1 MKSLRESLLD
11 DDLID
16 KPDKI
21 IRDEIKAFLKE
32 NYIGSIKISRKPNTN
47 GKYEVLSTKNVEV
60 KNKNITSLTNGTFI
74 WTIVDGSFIVEHC
87 NYLKSLEGAPEKVDE
102 YFSCSYCN
110 SLESLES
117 APKEVSNF
125 YCVGCR
131 SLKTLKGAPKEVDG
145 IFSCFDCQSLTSL
158 EGAPKEVGGN
168 FNCMQCGSL
177 KTLEGVSQIVN
188 RNFYCNNCS
197 SLTSL
202 KGAPK
207 EIGGNFYCYNCASKF
222 KKISNV
228 KGAIM
233 C

>member
-1 MKSLRESLLD
+1 MKTFRESLLD

-47 GKYEVLSTKNVEV
+47 GKYEVLSTKKVEV

-110 SLESLES
+110 SLESLEG
-117 APKEVSNF
+117 APKEVNNF

-131 SLKTLKGAPKEVDG
+131 SLKT
-145 IFSCFDCQSLTSL
+145 L

-177 KTLEGVSQIVN
+177 KTLEGAPKEVGGS
-188 RNFYCNNCS
+188 FYCGNCS

-202 KGAPK
+202 NGAPK
-207 EIGGNFYCYNCASKF
+207 EIRGNFYCYNCASKF
-222 KKISNV
+222 TIEDVKKVSNV

>member
-1 MKSLRESLLD
+1 MLKYEIIKRMKTLRESLLD

-16 KPDKI
+16 KTDKI

-32 NYIGSIKISRKPNTN
+32 NYIGSIKISRKPNIN

-60 KNKNITSLTNGTFI
+60 KNKNITSLTNGMFI
-74 WTIVDGSFIVEHC
+74 WTIVDGNFIVEHC

-110 SLESLES
+110 SLESLEG
-117 APKEVSNF
+117 APKEVNNF

-131 SLKTLKGAPKEVDG
+131 SLKTL
-145 IFSCFDCQSLTSL
+145 
-158 EGAPKEVGGN
+158 EGAPKEVGR
-168 FNCMQCGSL
+168 S
-177 KTLEGVSQIVN
+177 
-188 RNFYCNNCS
+188 FYCGNCS

-202 KGAPK
+202 NGAPK

-222 KKISNV
+222 TIEDVKKISNV